1 MSKQLLSTKSAC
13 EFLSVSR
20 TTLYKL
26 IHTGQ
31 LRAHFFA
38 KAWKFRPADL
48 EAYLDRMAVG
58 RG

>member
-1 MSKQLLSTKSAC
+1 VKQLLNTKSAC
-13 EFLSVSR
+13 EYLSVSR

-31 LRAHFFA
+31 LKGHFYA
-38 KAWKFRPADL
+38 KAWKFRLADL

-58 RG
+58 R